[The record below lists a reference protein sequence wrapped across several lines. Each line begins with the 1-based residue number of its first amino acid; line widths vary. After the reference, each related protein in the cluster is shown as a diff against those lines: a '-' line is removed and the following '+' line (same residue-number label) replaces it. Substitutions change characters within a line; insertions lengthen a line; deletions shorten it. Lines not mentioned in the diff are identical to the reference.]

1 MLAIF
6 REHGRVNGL
15 ELRFRA
21 KGGQT
26 LEVLYFNVKV
36 TIRGKPHLLA
46 IAQDITERTR
56 AEEERQA
63 LHAKLIRQTQQLE
76 AVRRVSAEITREM
89 QMTALLKQII
99 QHAMHLVGGVNG
111 SVLLWDDGRQRLV
124 PGVWLGRTP
133 VSHGVGIGLGEGVTG
148 TVAAQRRGMIVN
160 DYRTSSFARPAI
172 LEETEITAG
181 MAEPLLYQ
189 DRLIGVINI
198 DNGDTG
204 RPFTEEHG
212 ELLRLFADQA
222 AIAIEN
228 ARLYDELK
236 QSYNR
241 LQSLAAR
248 AAEAEEGERR
258 RLARELHDQVGQ
270 SLSALGLN
278 LTILLGQHERM
289 PDPASRCRLADSL
302 TLVERTAA
310 AIRGVM
316 TDLRPGVLDD
326 YGLVAALH
334 GLGDE
339 MAARTGIVVDV
350 QAEELVPR
358 LAASVENALFRI
370 AQEAL
375 TNVMKHAR
383 ASEVTVSLDAEDR
396 VVRLVIADNGTGFEL
411 GRPQA
416 PHDVRHWGLSAMA
429 ERALG
434 VGGRCRV
441 DSRPGKGTH
450 VIVEVPR

>member
-1 MLAIF
+1 
-6 REHGRVNGL
+6 
-15 ELRFRA
+15 
-21 KGGQT
+21 
-26 LEVLYFNVKV
+26 
-36 TIRGKPHLLA
+36 
-46 IAQDITERTR
+46 
-56 AEEERQA
+56 
-63 LHAKLIRQTQQLE
+63 
-76 AVRRVSAEITREM
+76 
-89 QMTALLKQII
+89 
-99 QHAMHLVGGVNG
+99 
-111 SVLLWDDGRQRLV
+111 
-124 PGVWLGRTP
+124 
-133 VSHGVGIGLGEGVTG
+133 
-148 TVAAQRRGMIVN
+148 
-160 DYRTSSFARPAI
+160 
-172 LEETEITAG
+172 
-181 MAEPLLYQ
+181 
-189 DRLIGVINI
+189 
-198 DNGDTG
+198 
-204 RPFTEEHG
+204 
-212 ELLRLFADQA
+212 
-222 AIAIEN
+222 
-228 ARLYDELK
+228 
-236 QSYNR
+236 
-241 LQSLAAR
+241 
-248 AAEAEEGERR
+248 
-258 RLARELHDQVGQ
+258 
-270 SLSALGLN
+270 
-278 LTILLGQHERM
+278 
-289 PDPASRCRLADSL
+289 
-302 TLVERTAA
+302 VERTAA